1 MRKVKPTKRIFLP
14 ILLLLVLM
22 VGIQA
27 NAAKALNQAFATA
40 AKSVLLNKT
49 TISYTATLPE
59 IPASDDGVLYLF
71 ELQPYEYAVAPTAIP
86 VASAPASL
94 TPTFTVPYTG
104 TRLYTK
110 LGLAVKSGGQNVLI
124 ANPQYI
130 ANPELLATHTKPR
143 QQRALKAEQ
152 GKDFCNL

>member
-1 MRKVKPTKRIFLP
+1 MRNKKPIKRIYGV
-14 ILLLLVLM
+14 LLVLFVM
-22 VGIQA
+22 ALGIQA

-40 AKSVLLNKT
+40 ASSVLLDRA
-49 TISYTATLPE
+49 TISYTASLPE

-71 ELQPYEYAVAPTAIP
+71 EMQPYEYAVAPTAVP

-94 TPTFTVPYTG
+94 TPAFTVPYTG

-130 ANPELLATHTKPR
+130 TNPELLATHTKAR
-143 QQRALKAEQ
+143 DRKSVV
-152 GKDFCNL
+152 